1 MGGHRTAY
9 RDFPAKLHS
18 CYSKGVLGDFC
29 LLLFVLDQDMFDV
42 LLLLSGQ
49 KSQVLLVDL

>member
-18 CYSKGVLGDFC
+18 CYSEGVLSDFC
-29 LLLFVLDQDMFDV
+29 LLLFVLDQDMFDE